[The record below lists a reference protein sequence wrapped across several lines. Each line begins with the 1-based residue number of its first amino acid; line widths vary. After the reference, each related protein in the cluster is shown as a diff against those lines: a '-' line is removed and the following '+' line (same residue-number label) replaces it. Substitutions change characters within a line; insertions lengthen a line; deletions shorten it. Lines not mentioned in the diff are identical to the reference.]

1 MYLLKGK
8 IQNVQLK
15 KWVYFKTKGSVGLE
29 LFNNTGKVA
38 IVTGGGS
45 GIGKIAAE
53 TLAESGASIALIG
66 RTLEKL
72 ETAKTEL
79 SEKTGAH
86 IKVYSCDVAN
96 TNAIEKVV
104 ASIYEDFGQIDILVN
119 NAGTSAYG
127 SIDNLTEADWDRVM
141 DTNTKAIFF
150 LSQAVVP
157 YMKNQDYGRIINTAS
172 VAGVVS
178 LSFSSV
184 YGTSK
189 AAAIHQ
195 TKQLS
200 LELAPYNITVNAIS
214 PWFFKTDFNEAALED
229 EDFRKSVENRA
240 PLKRLG
246 QLEELKSSF
255 LYLAS
260 SGSSYVTGQN
270 IFIDGGMTT
279 FGL

>member
-1 MYLLKGK
+1 MD
-8 IQNVQLK
+8 
-15 KWVYFKTKGSVGLE
+15 
-29 LFNNTGKVA
+29 LFNNTGRVA

-45 GIGKIAAE
+45 GIGKTAAE
-53 TLAESGASIALIG
+53 TLAESGASIALVG
-66 RTLEKL
+66 RTMEKL
-72 ETAKTEL
+72 EAAKAEL
-79 SEKTGAH
+79 SKQTGAD
-86 IKVYSCDVAN
+86 IKTYSGDVAN
-96 TNAIEKVV
+96 TNDIERVV
-104 ASIYEDFGQIDILVN
+104 ASIYEDFGQIDILIN

-127 SIDNLTEADWDRVM
+127 KIDSLEEEDWDRVM
-141 DTNTKAIFF
+141 NTNAKAIFF
-150 LSQAVVP
+150 MSQAVVP
-157 YMKNQDYGRIINTAS
+157 YMKKQDNGRIINTAS
-172 VAGVVS
+172 VAGAVS

-200 LELAPYNITVNAIS
+200 LELAPYQITVNAIS

-229 EDFRKSVENRA
+229 DEFRQSVENRA

-260 SGSSYVTGQN
+260 PGSSYVTGQN
-270 IFIDGGMTT
+270 IFIDGGMTA